1 MTKRILIMGLPGSG
15 KTTLAKSLEVE
26 LLAAD
31 KSVSWFNADD
41 VRKQY
46 SDWDFSHEG
55 RIRQAGR
62 MKILTGLSLAEFAI
76 CDFVAPLPDQRD
88 LFDATWTVW
97 VDTIAEGR
105 FADTNQIFVPPE
117 KYDFRVTEQD
127 SERWA
132 KLITSQIIR

>member
-15 KTTLAKSLEVE
+15 KTTLAESLKVE

-46 SDWDFSHEG
+46 NDWDFSHEG
-55 RIRQAGR
+55 RVRQAGR

-76 CDFVAPLPDQRD
+76 CDFVAPLPEQRD
-88 LFDATWTVW
+88 LFDAAWTVW
-97 VDTIAEGR
+97 VDTISEGR

-127 SERWA
+127 SQYWA

>member
-15 KTTLAKSLEVE
+15 KTTLAKNLKVE

-46 SDWDFSHEG
+46 NDWDFSHEG

-127 SERWA
+127 SQYWA

>member
-15 KTTLAKSLEVE
+15 KTTLAESLKVE

-46 SDWDFSHEG
+46 NDWDFSHEG

-127 SERWA
+127 SQYWA

>member
-1 MTKRILIMGLPGSG
+1 
-15 KTTLAKSLEVE
+15 
-26 LLAAD
+26 
-31 KSVSWFNADD
+31 
-41 VRKQY
+41 
-46 SDWDFSHEG
+46 
-55 RIRQAGR
+55 

-127 SERWA
+127 SQYWA